1 MGTGST
7 VTTPT
12 ASAGLI
18 PSLSDAQAEALM
30 YPDGIN
36 LRKEAQK
43 IDIKQFDPNNVNH
56 VSTMMAVM
64 RPIPGLKE

>member
-1 MGTGST
+1 MGTGA
-7 VTTPT
+7 PT
-12 ASAGLI
+12 AVPTSPAGLTM
-18 PSLSDAQAEALM
+18 PDAQPELPM
-30 YPDGIN
+30 YPDGVN

-64 RPIPGLKE
+64 RPIPGLKD

>member
-1 MGTGST
+1 MGTGATT
-7 VTTPT
+7 VAP
-12 ASAGLI
+12 AAPAGLTL
-18 PSLSDAQAEALM
+18 PDEQPDMNM

-64 RPIPGLKE
+64 RPIPGLKD

>member
-1 MGTGST
+1 MT
-7 VTTPT
+7 
-12 ASAGLI
+12 
-18 PSLSDAQAEALM
+18 M

-64 RPIPGLKE
+64 RPIPGLKDQPTTAEEAAR